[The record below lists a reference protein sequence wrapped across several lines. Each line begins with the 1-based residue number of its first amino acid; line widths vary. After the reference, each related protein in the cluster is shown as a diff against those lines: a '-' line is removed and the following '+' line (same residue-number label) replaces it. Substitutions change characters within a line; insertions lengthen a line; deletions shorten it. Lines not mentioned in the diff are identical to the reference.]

1 MQLQPGR
8 LNQSMLCM
16 NIIDTTCACLRL
28 HSAFGCANT
37 NYIHIHTFI
46 HYWSPSMCMCTMY
59 VCTSLSGLCG
69 PVHVKHPLC
78 SRLYRCMWCDVHV
91 YWIQFTANVMS
102 TSRIWFFFSFFFF
115 IFFSF
120 CCARSYANCWDS
132 VCCTFGAWLLAFFFF
147 AKAIFAHK
155 IHAQHRHHISSV
167 GVAIL
172 HKSSGGECERKI
184 HTHNTHTL

>member
-78 SRLYRCMWCDVHV
+78 SRLHRCMWCDVHV

-102 TSRIWFFFSFFFF
+102 TSRIWFFFFFLFLYLFFILLRSFVCEMLRLRLLRVWCLVAGNFFFLPKQYLLIKYMHSTGT
-115 IFFSF
+115 IF
-120 CCARSYANCWDS
+120 
-132 VCCTFGAWLLAFFFF
+132 LPL
-147 AKAIFAHK
+147 
-155 IHAQHRHHISSV
+155 
-167 GVAIL
+167 
-172 HKSSGGECERKI
+172 E
-184 HTHNTHTL
+184 